1 MKVRVIVGAQAAY
14 ACITYDNGGAMD
26 VQLEPGRSARQ
37 SLQETAEEMRAR
49 AAKMIRRAELI
60 ETAAELLAQEDRN
73 D

>member
-14 ACITYDNGGAMD
+14 ACITYDGGAMD

-37 SLQETAEEMRAR
+37 SLQETAEEMRSR